1 METRNIFRNISPLD
15 HRYSVS
21 ERSVFEALAPWLSE
35 EASIAACVKAE
46 IALIIAHLTIRE
58 SEGGS
63 IPPGAHGVAPHPPLR
78 GTAESPGRSAFAET
92 PSPAT
97 PPALSPE
104 LRAALHKAGE
114 SVDSGEV
121 YAEEEKTRHNIR
133 ALVNVLKKKV
143 PAEFAPLVHLG
154 ATSVDILDTSLAYR
168 MKGCCRDVILP
179 ALRRLE
185 TLLCDFAEREAETPQ
200 VGRTHGQ
207 HAVPITLGFAI
218 AEYVSRLGK
227 SILETERL
235 SAGLK
240 GKLAGAVGAYNAT
253 GMIVRDPEEL
263 ERLYLAE
270 LGLEPSEHSTQLVEP
285 EYLLRLL
292 LEYNTAFGIIA
303 NLADDLRN
311 LQRTEI
317 GELREGFAADQ
328 VGSSTMP
335 QKRNPWNSEHVKS
348 LWKAF
353 MPRVLTFFMDQI
365 SEHQRDLSNSASQ
378 RFIADYIAGFCLAV
392 HRMAGVVEGLGA
404 DREKC
409 LSNLRSGGGIPGGVL
424 AEPAY
429 ILLAGAGV
437 SDAHE
442 IIRKITLRAER
453 ENLSFSEAIA
463 GEKELLE
470 RIGGQLLALAP
481 GEASTGNSAEA
492 SAAGSDAAADPR
504 VVALEF
510 FSRPEKYRGL
520 SAKKA
525 KELAAKYRKIAGS
538 QVKH

>member
-1 METRNIFRNISPLD
+1 MKARNIFNNISPLD

-21 ERSVFEALAPWLSE
+21 EEKIFDSLVPWISE

-46 IALIIAHLTIRE
+46 IALISAHLAVK
-58 SEGGS
+58 
-63 IPPGAHGVAPHPPLR
+63 GAL
-78 GTAESPGRSAFAET
+78 TAGARAE
-92 PSPAT
+92 
-97 PPALSPE
+97 LE
-104 LRAALHKAGE
+104 KAAAA
-114 SVDSGEV
+114 VDIEEV

-133 ALVNVLKKKV
+133 ALVNVLKRKV
-143 PAEFAPLVHLG
+143 PAEYAPLVHLG
-154 ATSVDILDTSLAYR
+154 ATSVDILDTGLSWR
-168 MKGCCRDVILP
+168 MAGLTREVVLP
-179 ALRRLE
+179 LLKKLE
-185 TLLCDFAEREAETPQ
+185 LLLCDFSEREAETPQ

-207 HAVPITLGFAI
+207 HAVPITLGFAF

-227 SILETERL
+227 SIIEIEKRSKELR
-235 SAGLK
+235 

-253 GMIVRDPEEL
+253 GMIVADPEEL

-292 LEYNTAFGIIA
+292 LEFNTVFGIIA

-311 LQRTEI
+311 LQRSEI

-353 MPRVLTFFMDQI
+353 MPRVNTFFMDQI
-365 SEHQRDLSNSASQ
+365 SEHQRDLTNSASQ
-378 RFIADYIAGFCLAV
+378 RFVADYAAGFCLAIS
-392 HRMAGVVEGLGA
+392 RMSAVIEGLGA
-404 DREKC
+404 DRAR
-409 LSNLRSGGGIPGGVL
+409 LLANLRGDAGNAGISGGIL

-429 ILLAGAGV
+429 ILLAETGV

-442 IIRKITLRAER
+442 VIRKITLRAER
-453 ENLSFSEAIA
+453 ENLSFARALAAEP
-463 GEKELLE
+463 GVLEK
-470 RIGGQLLALAP
+470 IGGKMAGLGIITSPEDAL
-481 GEASTGNSAEA
+481 S
-492 SAAGSDAAADPR
+492 
-504 VVALEF
+504 F
-510 FSRPEKYRGL
+510 FEKPERYSGL

-525 KELAAKYRKIAGS
+525 KALAKKYKELMGG
-538 QVKH
+538 

>member
-1 METRNIFRNISPLD
+1 MAYSGMETRDIFRNISPLD
-15 HRYSVS
+15 HRYSLS
-21 ERSVFEALAPWLSE
+21 EKEIFDALVPWLSE
-35 EASIAACVKAE
+35 EGSIAACVKAE
-46 IALIIAHLTIRE
+46 LALIKAHVAIRE
-58 SEGGS
+58 
-63 IPPGAHGVAPHPPLR
+63 GASAVS
-78 GTAESPGRSAFAET
+78 AELNITVT
-92 PSPAT
+92 P
-97 PPALSPE
+97 E
-104 LRAALHKAGE
+104 
-114 SVDSGEV
+114 EV

-143 PAEFAPLVHLG
+143 PPALAPLVHLG

-168 MKGCCRDVILP
+168 MKHCCQDVVLP
-179 ALRRLE
+179 TLRKLE
-185 TLLCDFAEREAETPQ
+185 ILLCNFAEKEAETAQ

-207 HAVPITLGFAI
+207 HAVPITVGFAF

-227 SILETERL
+227 SILEIERL

-253 GMIVRDPEEL
+253 AVLVRNPEEL

-317 GELREGFAADQ
+317 AELREGFAADQ

-335 QKRNPWNSEHVKS
+335 QKRNPWNSEHIKS
-348 LWKAF
+348 LWKTF
-353 MPRVLTFFMDQI
+353 MPRVVSFYMDQI

-378 RFIADYIAGFCLAV
+378 RFIADYVTGFCLAIC
-392 HRMAGVVEGLGA
+392 RMSQVMEGLA
-404 DREKC
+404 ANKEKC
-409 LSNLRSGGGIPGGVL
+409 LTNLHSGGGIPGAVL

-429 ILLAGAGV
+429 ILLAESGV

-442 IIRKITLRAER
+442 VIRKITLEAEKKK
-453 ENLSFSEAIA
+453 LSFSEALSA
-463 GEKELLE
+463 EKETME
-470 RIGGQLLALAP
+470 RIGKQLIKLGLS
-481 GEASTGNSAEA
+481 GESADQTEKGNPLEA
-492 SAAGSDAAADPR
+492 AR
-504 VVALEF
+504 EF
-510 FSRPEKYRGL
+510 FGKPENYRGL
-520 SAKKA
+520 AVKKA
-525 KELAAKYRKIAGS
+525 KELANKYRNLFNGRK
-538 QVKH
+538 